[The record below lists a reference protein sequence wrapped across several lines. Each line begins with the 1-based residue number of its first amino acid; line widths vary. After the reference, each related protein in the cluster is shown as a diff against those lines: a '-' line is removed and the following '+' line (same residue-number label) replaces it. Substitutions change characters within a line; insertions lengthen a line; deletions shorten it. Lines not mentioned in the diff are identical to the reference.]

1 MFVSLFAASLAFGIC
16 SCSSSNE
23 GKIVG
28 HWEAV
33 SGPMVDKFKA
43 TLPKADD
50 PKARVSAMVQFKA
63 EGDFAMGWRVTNLY
77 VPFMSG
83 KYKLGPGSVVEL
95 TELKIN
101 QNAGELASQPNLTV
115 KVAIDGDAMTFTDS
129 SGDTKFQRMSVP
141 PAKAAA
147 PTTAK

>member
-1 MFVSLFAASLAFGIC
+1 MFVSFFAATLAFGVC

-50 PKARVSAMVQFKA
+50 PKARVSAMIQFKA
-63 EGDFAMGWRVTNLY
+63 EGDFAMGWRVTNFY

-83 KYKLGPGSVVEL
+83 KYKLGQGNLVEL
-95 TELKIN
+95 YELKIN
-101 QNAGELASQPNLTV
+101 QNAGELASQPNLNV
-115 KVAIDGDAMTFTDS
+115 KVAIEGDSMTFTDS
-129 SGDTKFQRMSVP
+129 SGETKFQRMSIP
-141 PAKAAA
+141 PAKPA